1 MSGSQM
7 IGSSD
12 RTPFTGP
19 RTPMEVKMMV
29 KCLKNV
35 EKDTFRKLLKA
46 AVSLIEGN
54 DVLESTFSSLASDK
68 LSQEVLGT
76 VFAGI
81 CTLLRCAL
89 RLPVTSLKPEI
100 FKEDLKELRVP
111 KEFVA
116 DFSSAVY
123 GAKRSSLEAA
133 LVKNRSRLPTLDRLR
148 WRLDVGISTSALNR
162 VLEPTILMETT
173 LSNGSIH
180 NFEVPVSKFHEL
192 RYSVAYVLKEMEEL
206 EKRSILKI
214 E

>member
-1 MSGSQM
+1 MSGSQI

-12 RTPFTGP
+12 RIPFTGP

-29 KCLKNV
+29 KGLKNV

-54 DVLESTFSSLASDK
+54 DVPESTFSSLAKDN
-68 LSQEVLGT
+68 LSLEMVNT

-89 RLPVTSLKPEI
+89 RIPVTSLKPEV
-100 FKEDLKELRVP
+100 FKEDLKELR
-111 KEFVA
+111 
-116 DFSSAVY
+116 
-123 GAKRSSLEAA
+123 RSSLETA
-133 LVKNRSRLPTLDRLR
+133 LVTNRSRLPTLDRLR

-162 VLEPTILMETT
+162 VLEPTILMELT

-180 NFEVPVSKFHEL
+180 NLEVPVSKFHEL
-192 RYSVAYVLKEMEEL
+192 RYSVAYVLKDMEEL